1 MLEGVLCR
9 MQAFRATPPHPILG
23 HFSKGF
29 WSFSVTVF
37 GKGFFMVFHAF
48 HLSFFNAFSMNFRC
62 FSHHSFGCF
71 SGTFFQQLSCRN
83 SSFSE
88 VLLFER
94 PAFYTVNT
102 MVLTHSAPRKS
113 LVSISEKNEKKNI
126 FSLNSQTVFTSNFHS
141 FSGA

>member
-9 MQAFRATPPHPILG
+9 MQAFRATPPHPILRP
-23 HFSKGF
+23 FSLCF
-29 WSFSVTVF
+29 LSFSVAVF
-37 GKGFFMVFHAF
+37 GKVFFMVFHAF
-48 HLSFFNAFSMNFRC
+48 HLSFFNAFSMIFRC
-62 FSHHSFGCF
+62 NSHHTFSCF
-71 SGTFFQQLSCRN
+71 SDTFFRQLSCRN

-113 LVSISEKNEKKNI
+113 LVSISEKNEKNN
-126 FSLNSQTVFTSNFHS
+126 FSLNSQTAFASKNH
-141 FSGA
+141 